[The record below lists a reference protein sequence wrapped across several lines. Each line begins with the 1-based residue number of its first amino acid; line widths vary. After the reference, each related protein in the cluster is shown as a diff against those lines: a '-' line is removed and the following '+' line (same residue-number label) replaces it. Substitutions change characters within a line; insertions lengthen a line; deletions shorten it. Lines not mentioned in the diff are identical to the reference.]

1 MGFFIYC
8 QASRDLWR
16 RSRSRWSWHDFAYT
30 QVVDRTF
37 VGDTATA
44 GSQLGSHGVGVQLAN
59 PFGNN
64 QGRNSVTDQ
73 VGQGAGFGHEAVDTQ
88 DQRQTG
94 NWQVANSR
102 QGGSQYDEAA
112 TGHASSTFG
121 RQQQHQQQG
130 DLVGDVHVGVSRLG
144 DEHGSHGQVDR
155 STVQVERV
163 ASRDHQTYYRFLR
176 AQTLHFYQHAWQG
189 GFRRGST
196 QYDQQLFTDVADQLD
211 DAEAVS
217 TTDGAQYQQHE
228 QDAGDVEAQHQLTEL
243 YQRTYTVGTDGERHG
258 AQSTQW
264 RQLHDHVDDVE
275 HHVRKAIDEVQD
287 RLAVRTQAMQGE
299 TEDHREHQHLQDV
312 AVGEGTHDGVRD
324 HVQDEADNALILTS
338 GYIGSNLGSIQGGWI
353 NVHARAWLDN
363 VHDDQTNDQRQG
375 RNDFEVQQRVTAGP
389 ANRFHA
395 LHTSDTADHGAEDD
409 GGNDHFDQFDE
420 PVTQWLQCHAGL
432 RVEVT

>member
-44 GSQLGSHGVGVQLAN
+44 GSQLGSHGVGVKLAN

-275 HHVRKAIDEVQD
+275 HHVRKAIDEVQN
-287 RLAVRTQAMQGE
+287 RLAVRTQAMQGKAKQN
-299 TEDHREHQHLQDV
+299 RKQQHLQDV
-312 AVGEGTHDGVRD
+312 AFRERTHECVGDD
-324 HVQDEADNALILTS
+324 VQQEADDALILACTDV
-338 GYIGSNLGSIQGGWI
+338 GRHFGRIQRCRVDMHASTRLH
-353 NVHARAWLDN
+353 NVDH
-363 VHDDQTNDQRQG
+363 HDADQQG
-375 RNDFEVQQRVTAGP
+375 DGRHNFEVQQRITTGLADRLH
-389 ANRFHA
+389 AFHA
-395 LHTSDTADHGAEDD
+395 RDTADDGAEDD
-409 GGNDHFDQFDE
+409 GRDDHLDQFDE
-420 PVTQWLQCHAGL
+420 PVT
-432 RVEVT
+432 